1 MAFMGRRFR
10 HYAHPSSF
18 GHWSRFPAQ
27 EPRQAKSGPVTAR
40 AFGLPESAGPVRD
53 PEPPREHPSAAR
65 ADEARARTRPFGP
78 EPVTAFARP
87 PVGVPAVD
95 GKGSWGALRAPKGP
109 NPRPLL

>member
-40 AFGLPESAGPVRD
+40 AFGLPESAR
-53 PEPPREHPSAAR
+53 
-65 ADEARARTRPFGP
+65 
-78 EPVTAFARP
+78 
-87 PVGVPAVD
+87 PVGDPDPGTSKQRLGVSLPAHHPQVSR
-95 GKGSWGALRAPKGP
+95 G
-109 NPRPLL
+109 